1 MLQQEGAGFLGKAV
15 LRHAGSSVGVT
26 LRYLRNVATPVYVI
40 EWLRYGT
47 KESTMKISFDI
58 DCTPEE
64 ARRFFGLPDVS
75 PVNDAFVKE
84 LTKRA
89 GEMAQEMDAGKL
101 MEQWM
106 SAGVQ
111 GFGDIQEAFMEQF
124 AKAQGGKD

>member
-1 MLQQEGAGFLGKAV
+1 
-15 LRHAGSSVGVT
+15 
-26 LRYLRNVATPVYVI
+26 
-40 EWLRYGT
+40 
-47 KESTMKISFDI
+47 MKISFDI

-89 GEMAQEMDAGKL
+89 GEMAQEMDASKL

-124 AKAQGGKD
+124 AKAQGGKG

>member
-1 MLQQEGAGFLGKAV
+1 
-15 LRHAGSSVGVT
+15 
-26 LRYLRNVATPVYVI
+26 
-40 EWLRYGT
+40 
-47 KESTMKISFDI
+47 MKISFDI

-75 PVNDAFVKE
+75 PVNDAFIKE

-111 GFGDIQEAFMEQF
+111 GIGDIQEAFMEQF
-124 AKAQGGKD
+124 AKAQGGRD

>member
-1 MLQQEGAGFLGKAV
+1 
-15 LRHAGSSVGVT
+15 
-26 LRYLRNVATPVYVI
+26 
-40 EWLRYGT
+40 
-47 KESTMKISFDI
+47 MKISFDI

-64 ARRFFGLPDVS
+64 ARRFFGLPDVA

-111 GFGDIQEAFMEQF
+111 GLGDIQKAFMEQF

>member
-1 MLQQEGAGFLGKAV
+1 
-15 LRHAGSSVGVT
+15 
-26 LRYLRNVATPVYVI
+26 
-40 EWLRYGT
+40 
-47 KESTMKISFDI
+47 MKISFDI

-89 GEMAQEMDAGKL
+89 GEMAQEMDASKL

>member
-1 MLQQEGAGFLGKAV
+1 
-15 LRHAGSSVGVT
+15 
-26 LRYLRNVATPVYVI
+26 
-40 EWLRYGT
+40 
-47 KESTMKISFDI
+47 MKISFDI

-75 PVNDAFVKE
+75 PVNDALVKE

-111 GFGDIQEAFMEQF
+111 GIGDIQEAFMEQF
-124 AKAQGGKD
+124 AKAQGGRD

>member
-1 MLQQEGAGFLGKAV
+1 
-15 LRHAGSSVGVT
+15 
-26 LRYLRNVATPVYVI
+26 
-40 EWLRYGT
+40 
-47 KESTMKISFDI
+47 MKISFDI

-64 ARRFFGLPDVS
+64 ARRFLGLPDVT
-75 PVNDAFVKE
+75 PVNDAFVEE

-111 GFGDIQEAFMEQF
+111 GVGDMQKAFMEQF
-124 AKAQGGKD
+124 ARAQGGKD

>member
-1 MLQQEGAGFLGKAV
+1 
-15 LRHAGSSVGVT
+15 
-26 LRYLRNVATPVYVI
+26 
-40 EWLRYGT
+40 
-47 KESTMKISFDI
+47 MKVSIDI

-64 ARRFFGLPDVS
+64 ARRFLGLPDVT
-75 PVNDAFVKE
+75 PVNEPFVEE

-111 GFGDIQEAFMEQF
+111 GVGDMQKAFMEQF
-124 AKAQGGKD
+124 ARAQGGKD

>member
-1 MLQQEGAGFLGKAV
+1 
-15 LRHAGSSVGVT
+15 
-26 LRYLRNVATPVYVI
+26 
-40 EWLRYGT
+40 
-47 KESTMKISFDI
+47 MKISFDI

-84 LTKRA
+84 LTKRV

-111 GFGDIQEAFMEQF
+111 GIGDIQEAFMEQF
-124 AKAQGGKD
+124 AKAQGGRD

>member
-1 MLQQEGAGFLGKAV
+1 
-15 LRHAGSSVGVT
+15 
-26 LRYLRNVATPVYVI
+26 
-40 EWLRYGT
+40 
-47 KESTMKISFDI
+47 MKISFDI

-101 MEQWM
+101 LEQWM
-106 SAGVQ
+106 SSGVR
-111 GFGDIQEAFMEQF
+111 GFGDIQKAFMEQF
-124 AKAQGGKD
+124 AKAKGGKD

>member
-1 MLQQEGAGFLGKAV
+1 
-15 LRHAGSSVGVT
+15 
-26 LRYLRNVATPVYVI
+26 
-40 EWLRYGT
+40 
-47 KESTMKISFDI
+47 MKISFDI

-64 ARRFFGLPDVS
+64 ARRFLGLPDVT
-75 PVNDAFVKE
+75 PVNEAFVEE

-111 GFGDIQEAFMEQF
+111 GVGDMQKAFMEQF
-124 AKAQGGKD
+124 ARAQSGKD

>member
-1 MLQQEGAGFLGKAV
+1 
-15 LRHAGSSVGVT
+15 
-26 LRYLRNVATPVYVI
+26 
-40 EWLRYGT
+40 
-47 KESTMKISFDI
+47 MKISFDI

-111 GFGDIQEAFMEQF
+111 GLGDIQKAFMEQF